1 MPQAVKRVAV
11 TGAAGQIGYALLPR
25 IAAGAIFGPDTPVQ
39 IQCLEIPPAM
49 NAVRGV
55 GMEMLD
61 AAFPLLAG
69 FTASDDPREA
79 FAGADLAL
87 LVGSKPRGKGME
99 RKDLIRENGPIFTGQ
114 GNALSDVADP
124 DCRVVVV
131 GNPCNTNC
139 LIAQKNA
146 PKLKPENFTAMTQL
160 DHNRAVAQLAEKAGA
175 HNTDVDGVIIWG
187 NHSNKQY
194 PDYHHA
200 TIGGK
205 PALDVIG
212 DEAWLQ
218 GEFMQDGAGTRQGDH
233 RGAWREQRDVGRER
247 GARPRAHA
255 LPGHARRQ
263 VDQHGRAE
271 RRQLR
276 RSRGTAL
283 QLPGALPRRRHLR
296 NRAGPGDRRLRP
308 RGLPAQHRRV
318 ARGTRNRRRPA
329 RLSAG
334 ASTSTEEGES

>member
-1 MPQAVKRVAV
+1 MADPKAVKRVAV

-25 IAAGAIFGPDTPVQ
+25 IAAGEIFGPDTPVQ

-49 NAVRGV
+49 DALRGV

-61 AAFPLLAG
+61 AAFPLLRG
-69 FTASDDPREA
+69 FVTSDDPRVA
-79 FAGADLAL
+79 FEGADLAL

-114 GNALSDVADP
+114 GNALSDVANP

-139 LIAQKNA
+139 LIAQHNA
-146 PKLKPENFTAMTQL
+146 PNLDKANFSAMTQL
-160 DHNRAVAQLAEKAGA
+160 DHNRAVAQLAEKSGR

-200 TIGGK
+200 KIGGDS
-205 PALDVIG
+205 ALDVIG

-218 GEFMQDGAGTRQGDH
+218 GEFIATVQERGKAIIEA
-233 RGAWREQRDVGRER
+233 RGASS
-247 GARPRAHA
+247 AMSAASSA
-255 LPGHARRQ
+255 LEHARLLFRGTGQ
-263 VDQHGRAE
+263 RWTSMAVTSDGSYDVPEGLICSFPVRCPGDGTYEIVQGLEIDDFGRAAFQKSIDELIEE
-271 RRQLR
+271 RD
-276 RSRGTAL
+276 T
-283 QLPGALPRRRHLR
+283 
-296 NRAGPGDRRLRP
+296 
-308 RGLPAQHRRV
+308 V
-318 ARGTRNRRRPA
+318 ADLLG
-329 RLSAG
+329 
-334 ASTSTEEGES
+334 